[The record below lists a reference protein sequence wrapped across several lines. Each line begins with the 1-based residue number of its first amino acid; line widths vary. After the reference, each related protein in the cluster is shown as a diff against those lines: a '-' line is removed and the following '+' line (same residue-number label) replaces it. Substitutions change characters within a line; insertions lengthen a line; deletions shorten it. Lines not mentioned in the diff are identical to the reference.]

1 MRITDKQEVFS
12 LFEKSK
18 LVSLSIAVETEVLGL
33 PGLVLGTIILLLVDS
48 LR

>member
-12 LFEKSK
+12 LFEKPK

-33 PGLVLGTIILLLVDS
+33 PDLVLGTIILLLVDS